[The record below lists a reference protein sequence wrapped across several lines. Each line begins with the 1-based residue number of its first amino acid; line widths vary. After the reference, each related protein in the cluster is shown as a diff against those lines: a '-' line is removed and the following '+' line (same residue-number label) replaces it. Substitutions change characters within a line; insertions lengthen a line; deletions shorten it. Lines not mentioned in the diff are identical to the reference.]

1 MRLLR
6 YKLDMTSLPYEQRPE
21 MSAMAP
27 AQCLTS
33 LPLTAI
39 DLFSGCGGLTQGLRD
54 AGFAVGAAVEIDEL
68 AAETYATNH
77 PEVKL
82 FNTDLREISASQI
95 MEACCVARGEL
106 DLLAGCPP
114 CQGFSR
120 IRLNNK
126 RERMDDPRNR
136 LIDEVLRLVI
146 EIQPKVLMLENV
158 PNLSRYT
165 RFQNFKRSLRKLGYE
180 ISDQILDVADFGVP
194 QRRKRLVVLASRLGR
209 ISHLA
214 PVGERTTVRDAI
226 EKLPA
231 VILKTDSLHNLGEQ
245 RSERVRQLI
254 KAIPKDGGSRMALP
268 TRLALKCHGRQ
279 DGFYDVYGRMKW
291 DDVAPTITG
300 GCINP
305 SKGRFLH
312 PTEDRA
318 ITLREAAL
326 LQSFPP
332 DYYFSLRRGK
342 YAAAEMI
349 GNALPPRFSMRQAES
364 VRAHLQAHSGSLG

>member
-1 MRLLR
+1 MIYTAALKMKKSNVR
-6 YKLDMTSLPYEQRPE
+6 M
-21 MSAMAP
+21 
-27 AQCLTS
+27 
-33 LPLTAI
+33 AI

-54 AGFAVGAAVEIDEL
+54 AGFTVGAAVEIDAL
-68 AAETYATNH
+68 AAETYAANH
-77 PEVKL
+77 PEVRL
-82 FNTDLREISASQI
+82 FNADIRNISASQI
-95 MEACCVARGEL
+95 MEACGIEEGEL

-136 LIDEVLRLVI
+136 LIGEVLRLVA
-146 EIQPKVLMLENV
+146 EMQPKVVMLENV
-158 PNLSRYT
+158 PNLSRYS
-165 RFQNFKRSLRKLGYE
+165 RYLDFKRELRKLGYE
-180 ISDQILDVADFGVP
+180 ISDQTLDVADFGVP

-214 PVGERTTVRDAI
+214 PVEGRRTVRDAI
-226 EKLPA
+226 GKLP
-231 VILKTDSLHNLGEQ
+231 VDILKSDPLHNLGEK

-254 KAIPKDGGSRMALP
+254 KAIPKDGGSRTALSAGL
-268 TRLALKCHGRQ
+268 TLKCHEKQ
-279 DGFYDVYGRMKW
+279 DGFYDVYGRMRW

-312 PTEDRA
+312 PEEDRA
-318 ITLREAAL
+318 ITLREAAI

-332 DYYFSLRRGK
+332 GYQFSLRRGK

-349 GNALPPRFSMRQAES
+349 GNALPPMFSRMQAE
-364 VRAHLQAHSGSLG
+364 AIKLHLAERSISE

>member
-1 MRLLR
+1 MKKKSNVR
-6 YKLDMTSLPYEQRPE
+6 M
-21 MSAMAP
+21 
-27 AQCLTS
+27 
-33 LPLTAI
+33 AI

-54 AGFAVGAAVEIDEL
+54 AGFTVGAAVEIDAL
-68 AAETYATNH
+68 AAETYAANH
-77 PEVKL
+77 PEVRL
-82 FNTDLREISASQI
+82 FNADIRNISASQI
-95 MEACCVARGEL
+95 MEACGIEKGEL

-136 LIDEVLRLVI
+136 LIGEVLRLVA
-146 EIQPKVLMLENV
+146 EMQPKVVMLENV
-158 PNLSRYT
+158 PNLSRYS
-165 RFQNFKRSLRKLGYE
+165 RYMDFKRELRKLGYE
-180 ISDQILDVADFGVP
+180 ISDQTLDVADFGVP

-214 PVGERTTVRDAI
+214 PVEGRRTVRDAI
-226 EKLPA
+226 GKLP
-231 VILKTDSLHNLGEQ
+231 VDILKSDPLHNLGEK

-254 KAIPKDGGSRMALP
+254 KAIPKDGGSRTALSAGL
-268 TRLALKCHGRQ
+268 TLKCHEKQ
-279 DGFYDVYGRMKW
+279 DGFYDVYGRMRW
-291 DDVAPTITG
+291 NDVAPTITG

-312 PTEDRA
+312 PEEDRA
-318 ITLREAAL
+318 ITLREAAI

-332 DYYFSLRRGK
+332 GYQFSLRRGK

-349 GNALPPRFSMRQAES
+349 GNALPPMFSRMQAE
-364 VRAHLQAHSGSLG
+364 AIKLHLAERSISE

>member
-1 MRLLR
+1 MIYTAALNMKKKSNVR
-6 YKLDMTSLPYEQRPE
+6 M
-21 MSAMAP
+21 
-27 AQCLTS
+27 
-33 LPLTAI
+33 AI

-54 AGFAVGAAVEIDEL
+54 AGFTVGAAVEIDAL
-68 AAETYATNH
+68 AAETYAANH
-77 PEVKL
+77 PEVRL
-82 FNTDLREISASQI
+82 FNADIRNISASQI
-95 MEACCVARGEL
+95 MEACGIEKGEL

-136 LIDEVLRLVI
+136 LIGEVLRLVA
-146 EIQPKVLMLENV
+146 EMQPKVVMLENV
-158 PNLSRYT
+158 PNLSRYS
-165 RFQNFKRSLRKLGYE
+165 RYLDFKRELRKLGYV
-180 ISDQILDVADFGVP
+180 ISDQTLDVADFGVP

-214 PVGERTTVRDAI
+214 PVEGRRTVRDAI
-226 EKLPA
+226 EKLP
-231 VILKTDSLHNLGEQ
+231 VDILKSDPLHNLGEK

-254 KAIPKDGGSRMALP
+254 KAIPKDGGSRTALSAGL
-268 TRLALKCHGRQ
+268 TLKCHEKQ
-279 DGFYDVYGRMKW
+279 DGFYDVYGRMRW

-312 PTEDRA
+312 PEKDRA
-318 ITLREAAL
+318 ITLREAAI

-332 DYYFSLRRGK
+332 GYHFSLRRGK

-349 GNALPPRFSMRQAES
+349 GNALPPMFSRMQAE
-364 VRAHLQAHSGSLG
+364 AIKLHLAERSISE

>member
-1 MRLLR
+1 M
-6 YKLDMTSLPYEQRPE
+6 
-21 MSAMAP
+21 
-27 AQCLTS
+27 
-33 LPLTAI
+33 
-39 DLFSGCGGLTQGLRD
+39 
-54 AGFAVGAAVEIDEL
+54 EIDAL

-77 PEVKL
+77 PEVRL
-82 FNTDLREISASQI
+82 FNADIRDISASQI
-95 MEACCVARGEL
+95 MEASGIRKGEL

-126 RERMDDPRNR
+126 RARMDDPRNR
-136 LIDEVLRLVI
+136 LIDEVLRLVG
-146 EIQPKVLMLENV
+146 EMQPKVVMLENV

-165 RFQNFKRSLRKLGYE
+165 RYLNFKRDLRKLGYQ

-194 QRRKRLVVLASRLGR
+194 QRRKRLVVLASRLGQ

-214 PVGERTTVRDAI
+214 PVGERKTVRDAI

-231 VILKTDSLHNLGEQ
+231 DILKCDSLHNLGEE
-245 RSERVRQLI
+245 RSERIRQLI
-254 KAIPKDGGSRMALP
+254 KAIPKDGGSRTALSAA
-268 TRLALKCHGRQ
+268 LALKCHETQ

-291 DDVAPTITG
+291 DDVAPTITS

-305 SKGRFLH
+305 SRGRFLH

-318 ITLREAAL
+318 ITLREAAI

-332 DYYFSLRRGK
+332 SYVFSLRRGK

-349 GNALPPRFSMRQAES
+349 GNALPPLFSRMQAE
-364 VRAHLQAHSGSLG
+364 AIKNHLAEQ